1 MPRTPVKPL
10 GEAKEDWRI
19 ALEIGCLVDKP
30 ENFFYGDP
38 VKACNAVLKVWEGNY
53 EKAVAALPAVSTLKC
68 EKNEPY
74 KYVSGKL
81 RPDGKPGFNTPTG
94 KLELFSTITSKYGLE
109 GLPVYKE
116 MMKPEGDFNL
126 RLINGTRKPYIT
138 HSKTRSD
145 APYLLELEPVSTI
158 HMNPADAKKR
168 GLVTGNFVEMRSKF
182 GGPVRAR
189 IDVSIIVPEGTID
202 SQYGWRG
209 GQNTQNLIPRQ
220 WDPISGY
227 APYFEVNVSVA
238 KVRTAGPDTSATRSR
253 SSSPSP
259 RPSSGARPRQGRA
272 LHALHPSSRRRAS
285 ARLRR
290 KLLDQ
295 GPTLVDYSLEGSRSP
310 GAHQALRFCL
320 SEEAGTQPKVR

>member
-1 MPRTPVKPL
+1 MRLKF
-10 GEAKEDWRI
+10 
-19 ALEIGCLVDKP
+19 GCLVDKP
-30 ENFFYGDP
+30 ENFFDGDP

-168 GLVTGNFVEMRSKF
+168 GLVTG
-182 GGPVRAR
+182 
-189 IDVSIIVPEGTID
+189 
-202 SQYGWRG
+202 
-209 GQNTQNLIPRQ
+209 
-220 WDPISGY
+220 
-227 APYFEVNVSVA
+227 
-238 KVRTAGPDTSATRSR
+238 
-253 SSSPSP
+253 
-259 RPSSGARPRQGRA
+259 
-272 LHALHPSSRRRAS
+272 
-285 ARLRR
+285 RLRR
-290 KLLDQ
+290 NAQQVRRSRPRKDRRLDHRARRHDRLAVRLARRPEHPESHPAPVGSDFGLRAVFRSQRERCQ
-295 GPTLVDYSLEGSRSP
+295 G
-310 GAHQALRFCL
+310 Q
-320 SEEAGTQPKVR
+320 VRRLQ

>member
-1 MPRTPVKPL
+1 MCPT
-10 GEAKEDWRI
+10 
-19 ALEIGCLVDKP
+19 
-30 ENFFYGDP
+30 
-38 VKACNAVLKVWEGNY
+38 CNAVLKVWEGNY

-168 GLVTGNFVEMRSKF
+168 GLVTGDFVEMRSKF

-189 IDVSIIVPEGTID
+189 FDVSIIVPEGTID

-209 GQNTQNLIPRQ
+209 DQNTQNLIPRQ

-238 KVRTAGPDTSATRSR
+238 KV
-253 SSSPSP
+253 
-259 RPSSGARPRQGRA
+259 
-272 LHALHPSSRRRAS
+272 
-285 ARLRR
+285 
-290 KLLDQ
+290 K
-295 GPTLVDYSLEGSRSP
+295 
-310 GAHQALRFCL
+310 
-320 SEEAGTQPKVR
+320 

>member
-1 MPRTPVKPL
+1 MYGAKYAPRTPVKPL

-30 ENFFYGDP
+30 ENFFDGDP

-168 GLVTGNFVEMRSKF
+168 GLVTGDFVEMRSKF

-209 GQNTQNLIPRQ
+209 DQNTQNLIPRQ
-220 WDPISGY
+220 WDPLSGY

-238 KVRTAGPDTSATRSR
+238 KV
-253 SSSPSP
+253 
-259 RPSSGARPRQGRA
+259 
-272 LHALHPSSRRRAS
+272 
-285 ARLRR
+285 
-290 KLLDQ
+290 K
-295 GPTLVDYSLEGSRSP
+295 
-310 GAHQALRFCL
+310 
-320 SEEAGTQPKVR
+320 